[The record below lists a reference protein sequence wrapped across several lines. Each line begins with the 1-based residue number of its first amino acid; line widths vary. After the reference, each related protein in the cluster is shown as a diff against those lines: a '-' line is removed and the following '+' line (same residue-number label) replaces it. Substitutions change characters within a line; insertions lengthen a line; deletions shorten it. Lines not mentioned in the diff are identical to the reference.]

1 MLEQTPSAPRLAY
14 LRAQKRRK
22 TTIHI
27 WQASVLLAFLAL
39 WEVSTRLGWVDA
51 FVVSSP
57 SRVAATLCGLYRTG
71 DLWLH
76 LGTSC
81 LETAAGFTLGTLL
94 GTLVAVGLWWSDFAS
109 RVAEPYLVV
118 LNALPKT
125 ALGPIFIVWIGAG
138 TASIIAMTLA
148 ISIVVTI
155 LSMHMGFLSTDEEK
169 IRLMRTLGA
178 TKGQILRMLVLPANY
193 ATLFNTLRVNVG
205 LSWVGVM
212 MGEFL
217 VSRAGLGYLIVYG
230 SQVFNMDLVMAT
242 VLLLA
247 IAAVFMYQCV
257 LWLEKILKKRLG
269 VIA

>member
-94 GTLVAVGLWWSDFAS
+94 GTLVAVGLWWSDFLS
-109 RVAEPYLVV
+109 RVSDPISWV
-118 LNALPKT
+118 NALPKT
-125 ALGPIFIVWIGAG
+125 ALGPISSSGSAPAPRHHCHDAGHLHCRHDPQYAYGLFIHG
-138 TASIIAMTLA
+138 
-148 ISIVVTI
+148 
-155 LSMHMGFLSTDEEK
+155 
-169 IRLMRTLGA
+169 
-178 TKGQILRMLVLPANY
+178 
-193 ATLFNTLRVNVG
+193 
-205 LSWVGVM
+205 
-212 MGEFL
+212 
-217 VSRAGLGYLIVYG
+217 
-230 SQVFNMDLVMAT
+230 
-242 VLLLA
+242 
-247 IAAVFMYQCV
+247 
-257 LWLEKILKKRLG
+257 
-269 VIA
+269 